1 MLTLDED
8 ALICDLAQVY
18 GVLDHEALPPWK
30 VAALAKGLS
39 GSSRIKQAIFEK
51 LAEAQPDP
59 AKRLA
64 EFEAE
69 RERYLRERG
78 LSNGS
83 D

>member
-1 MLTLDED
+1 MLALDED

-39 GSSRIKQAIFEK
+39 GGSRIKQAIFSK
-51 LAEAQPDP
+51 LAEQPT
-59 AKRLA
+59 AHKSLA

>member
-39 GSSRIKQAIFEK
+39 GSSRIKQAIFSR

-59 AKRLA
+59 AQRLA

>member
-1 MLTLDED
+1 MDED

-18 GVLDHEALPPWK
+18 GVLDHEKLPPWK
-30 VAALAKGLS
+30 TAVLAKGLPAT
-39 GSSRIKQAIFEK
+39 SRIKQAVFRK
-51 LAEAQPDP
+51 MAEEP
-59 AKRLA
+59 AKHITLA

-78 LSNGS
+78 LGDGS